1 MKRLKLKNRFQANAT
16 ILPNEFIDHYMVSA
30 NGEFVKV
37 YLLLLRYLNEPG
49 SVLTVSMIADCLNRM
64 TSFVLSVTGSPPD
77 CSVSR
82 KMRMEVFQESS
93 FCPLIQKMHQR
104 FLRVPLHRN

>member
-37 YLLLLRYLNEPG
+37 YLLLLRYERAG
-49 SVLTVSMIADCLNRM
+49 
-64 TSFVLSVTGSPPD
+64 
-77 CSVSR
+77 
-82 KMRMEVFQESS
+82 
-93 FCPLIQKMHQR
+93 FCPDGFHDR
-104 FLRVPLHRN
+104 

>member
-49 SVLTVSMIADCLNRM
+49 SVLTVSIGIGSEAPNKLKPNIYSGGLATIGEKSVIPSGVQNRKKY
-64 TSFVLSVTGSPPD
+64 S
-77 CSVSR
+77 
-82 KMRMEVFQESS
+82 
-93 FCPLIQKMHQR
+93 HQR
-104 FLRVPLHRN
+104 CYISGGLCWRST